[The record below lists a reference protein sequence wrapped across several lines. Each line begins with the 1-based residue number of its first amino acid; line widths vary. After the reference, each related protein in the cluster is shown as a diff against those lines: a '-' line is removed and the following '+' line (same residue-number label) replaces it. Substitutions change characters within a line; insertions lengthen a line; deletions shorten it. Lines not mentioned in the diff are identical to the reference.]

1 LTGIDDLF
9 REFSEPDEFHVAAQ
23 LELFAWAQIQRQGHG
38 YVAYTTY
45 GCRCGEC
52 RQANREYMRGYLA
65 RKYGKTT
72 TRAYR
77 CGQCGENGHNANTCM
92 AERRAA

>member
-1 LTGIDDLF
+1 MTGIDDLF
-9 REFSEPDEFHVAAQ
+9 REFSEPDAFTSQYQ

-45 GCRCGEC
+45 GCRCAEC
-52 RQANREYMRGYLA
+52 RKANRDYMRGYLA
-65 RKYGKTT
+65 RRYGKTT

-77 CGQCGENGHNANTCM
+77 CGQCGENGHSAPTCEQM
-92 AERRAA
+92 QRAA